1 MAVLGAKPLP
11 LFDAQKFADILM
23 DAASHVCHVAKTNN

>member
-1 MAVLGAKPLP
+1 MALLGAKGLP

-23 DAASHVCHVAKTNN
+23 DATSQSFHVAKTNN